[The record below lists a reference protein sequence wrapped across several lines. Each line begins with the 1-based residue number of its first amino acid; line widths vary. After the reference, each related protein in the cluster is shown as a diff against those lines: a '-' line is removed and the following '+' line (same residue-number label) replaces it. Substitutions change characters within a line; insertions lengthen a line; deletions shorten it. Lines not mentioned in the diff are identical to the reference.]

1 MLIIYTKEKNAILFT
16 YPHVNHPC
24 ASCSSVITSSVD
36 TEIEF
41 HKELDKL
48 LDVLEVYALFYLVVQ
63 GFLVSSFVLT
73 WALKNPAR
81 ILKLAIMNSPLT
93 ASSPLP
99 GLFQKLRIPLL
110 GEFTCQNA
118 VMAERF
124 IEADLEVELVLA
136 II

>member
-1 MLIIYTKEKNAILFT
+1 MATTKSVVK
-16 YPHVNHPC
+16 
-24 ASCSSVITSSVD
+24 SSSFE
-36 TEIEF
+36 EIEF

-63 GFLVSSFVLT
+63 GFLVGSFGLT

-99 GLFQKLRIPLL
+99 GLFQQLRIPLL

-118 VMAERF
+118 VMVERF
-124 IEADLEVELVLA
+124 NEAGF
-136 II
+136 